1 MADKKILFQGT
12 GYRILDFNDMNVVL
26 ELQRSTDNYKFQGYY
41 TDIQKALHS
50 IVRRDLLIDR
60 AQRLGAKSYLEQI
73 EKVKNQLLQ
82 DIDKHLNKTATD
94 DDPLSLD
101 DLLQ

>member
-1 MADKKILFQGT
+1 M
-12 GYRILDFNDMNVVL
+12 
-26 ELQRSTDNYKFQGYY
+26 
-41 TDIQKALHS
+41 
-50 IVRRDLLIDR
+50 LIDR